1 MNRRPAIGGSR
12 HPFRPLLPFFEE
24 RVPEHF
30 LQLAGGAAGVHQ
42 RFGKVRLVGAL
53 LLERND
59 DGPFSE
65 PAA

>member
-1 MNRRPAIGGSR
+1 
-12 HPFRPLLPFFEE
+12 LLPFFGEQ
-24 RVPEHF
+24 VPEHF
-30 LQLAGGAAGVHQ
+30 LQLAGGAAGVHPHQ
-42 RFGKVRLVGAL
+42 RFGEVRLVGAL